1 MKYRYKVRI
10 NCEANDVAP
19 EHWPTLT
26 ADNYTQATAVAK
38 PWIDAGYLVEIT
50 PVREEVEDGE

>member
-1 MKYRYKVRI
+1 MKYRVRI
-10 NCEANDVAP
+10 NCEEHDIAP

-26 ADNYTQATAVAK
+26 ADSYMQATAAAR

-50 PVREEVEDGE
+50 PVPEGTDPGE

>member
-1 MKYRYKVRI
+1 MNRYKVRI
-10 NCEANDVAP
+10 NCEEHDIAP

-26 ADNYTQATAVAK
+26 AGDFVMATAAAR

-50 PVREEVEDGE
+50 PVPEGTDPGE

>member
-1 MKYRYKVRI
+1 MKYAVRI
-10 NCEANDVAP
+10 NMEEHDIAP

-26 ADNYTQATAVAK
+26 ARNYTEATIAAK